1 MRLVLALAVLA
12 LAAPSFAAAPPPPA
26 AKPAGPA
33 DREDC
38 KDHPL
43 FTRIPGYFIYR
54 CKAKQFDGVKFKVGN
69 AKKPKEEQVEG
80 KYIQIIYNWD
90 KSKGAPPSGLQVV
103 RNYQNALKAIGGKVL
118 WESKN
123 ETTLQHVKDNV
134 EIWAT
139 ASEYGTAVTVTIVER
154 EAMKQDVVASAEAW
168 TGDLKATGHAAVYGI
183 YFDTGS
189 AVVKPESEPAL
200 QEIAKLLGS
209 DASLKIWVVGH
220 TDSVG
225 GLESNLKLSRER
237 AEAVRAALVGKHG
250 VADGRLVAQ
259 GVGPLSPVATN
270 TTDEGKAKNRRV
282 ELVAQ

>member
-1 MRLVLALAVLA
+1 MRLAVVLAVLA
-12 LAAPSFAAAPPPPA
+12 LAAPAFAAAPPPPA
-26 AKPAGPA
+26 AKPAGPT
-33 DREDC
+33 DWEGC

-43 FTRIPGYFIYR
+43 FTRLPGYFIYR
-54 CKAKQFDGVKFKVGN
+54 CRAKQFDAVKFKVGN

-80 KYIQIIYNWD
+80 KYVEVIYHWD

-123 ETTLQHVKDNV
+123 ETTLQHVKDGV
-134 EIWAT
+134 EVWAT

-154 EAMKQDVVASAEAW
+154 QAMRQDVVASAEAW
-168 TGDLKATGHAAVYGI
+168 TGDLKTTGHATVYGI

-200 QEIAKLLGS
+200 QEIAKLLAS
-209 DASLKIWVVGH
+209 DPSLKIWVVGH

-250 VADGRLVAQ
+250 VADGRLLAQ
-259 GVGPLSPVATN
+259 GVGPLAPVATN
-270 TTDEGKAKNRRV
+270 TTDEGKARNRRV